1 MYVYVYIY
9 IYIIY
14 IYITYY
20 ILHITYYIFYSIIFN
35 LLYMIHYIT
44 VSNGYLCHPLPVPNV
59 AFWPD
64 RKIKKMQHP
73 AAKAS
78 SKQSAVSLS
87 LFCLSVC
94 LSACLPACLPLSPE
108 HSSPARS
115 PSIRLGSADI
125 YIYIYIYIY
134 THTLK
139 IFQENSHLR
148 NYPLQFLCERYHHQ
162 CACGPAVSNYFDKQT
177 VFLFILRGAHVGT
190 SDKNHVREFSFEAQL
205 GKNTRVG
212 VSH

>member
-1 MYVYVYIY
+1 MVTCVTPCQCLTWLSGPIE
-9 IYIIY
+9 
-14 IYITYY
+14 T
-20 ILHITYYIFYSIIFN
+20 S
-35 LLYMIHYIT
+35 
-44 VSNGYLCHPLPVPNV
+44 
-59 AFWPD
+59 
-64 RKIKKMQHP
+64 RKMQHP

-94 LSACLPACLPLSPE
+94 LPACLSASVSGAFFSGALPQ
-108 HSSPARS
+108 HPA
-115 PSIRLGSADI
+115 GVGG
-125 YIYIYIYIY
+125 YIYIY

>member
-1 MYVYVYIY
+1 MYTYTYTY
-9 IYIIY
+9 IY

-64 RKIKKMQHP
+64 RKIKKN
-73 AAKAS
+73 AAPRG
-78 SKQSAVSLS
+78 QSQLQTKC
-87 LFCLSVC
+87 CLSVSL
-94 LSACLPACLPLSPE
+94 LSVCLPACLPVCLCLRSILLRRAP
-108 HSSPARS
+108 PASGWGRR
-115 PSIRLGSADI
+115 IF
-125 YIYIYIYIY
+125 IY